1 LKNVLSCTHA
11 KGNKVIRAADPQL
24 LLTNPAFQ
32 KSNFCIIPA
41 STYCTVYIC
50 AAFLLQNILNKRS
63 MQKLGD
69 DLVFAMLVVF
79 WQYCEYKRLA
89 KLYCILGIAC

>member
-1 LKNVLSCTHA
+1 
-11 KGNKVIRAADPQL
+11 
-24 LLTNPAFQ
+24 
-32 KSNFCIIPA
+32 
-41 STYCTVYIC
+41 
-50 AAFLLQNILNKRS
+50 